1 MDKMYFVAYNQIV
14 AYMEEIIKEIA
25 ELLDIQEVVFL
36 HKETHEILA
45 YPIADGPTDEEFD
58 YIEQEVM
65 EVINA
70 DPDNYIRFDPLNSRD
85 SFQMMEDFVETIKNV
100 RLKNRLIDA
109 LSIKKPFRSFRNAVE
124 DEEILDDWYAYK
136 DAYLQMYVSDKL

>member
-1 MDKMYFVAYNQIV
+1 
-14 AYMEEIIKEIA
+14 MEELIKEIA

-70 DPDNYIRFDPLNSRD
+70 DPDSYTRFDPLNSRE
-85 SFQMMEDFVETIKNV
+85 SFQMMEDFVETIKNE
-100 RLKNRLIDA
+100 RLRTRLIDA
-109 LSIKKPFRSFRNAVE
+109 ISIKKPFRNFRNAVE
-124 DEEILDDWYAYK
+124 DEGILDDWYAYK
-136 DAYLQMYVSDKL
+136 DAYLQMYVRDRL

>member
-1 MDKMYFVAYNQIV
+1 
-14 AYMEEIIKEIA
+14 MEEIIKEIA

-45 YPIADGPTDEEFD
+45 YPIADGLTDEEFD

-70 DPDNYIRFDPLNSRD
+70 APDSYTRFDPLNSRE
-85 SFQMMEDFVETIKNV
+85 SFQMMEDFVETIKNE
-100 RLKNRLIDA
+100 RLRTRLIDA
-109 LSIKKPFRSFRNAVE
+109 ISIKKPFRNFRNAVE
-124 DEEILDDWYAYK
+124 DEGILDDWYAYK
-136 DAYLQMYVSDKL
+136 DAYLQMYVSDRL

>member
-1 MDKMYFVAYNQIV
+1 MYFAAYNQIV
-14 AYMEEIIKEIA
+14 ESMEEIIKEIA

-45 YPIADGPTDEEFD
+45 YPIADGATDEEFD

-65 EVINA
+65 EVVNA
-70 DPDNYIRFDPLNSRD
+70 APDSYIRFDPLNSRE
-85 SFQMMEDFVETIKNV
+85 SFQMMEDFVETIKNE
-100 RLKNRLIDA
+100 RLRNRLIDA

-136 DAYLQMYVSDKL
+136 DAYLQMYVSDRV

>member
-1 MDKMYFVAYNQIV
+1 
-14 AYMEEIIKEIA
+14 MEEIIKEIA

-36 HKETHEILA
+36 HKKTHEILA

-70 DPDNYIRFDPLNSRD
+70 DPDSYIRFDPLNSRE

-100 RLKNRLIDA
+100 RLRDRLIDA
-109 LSIKKPFRSFRNAVE
+109 LSIKKPFRSFRNAIQS
-124 DEEILDDWYAYK
+124 EEIEDDWYAYK
-136 DAYLQMYVSDKL
+136 DAYLQMYVRDRL

>member
-1 MDKMYFVAYNQIV
+1 
-14 AYMEEIIKEIA
+14 MEEIIKEIA

-65 EVINA
+65 EVVNA
-70 DPDNYIRFDPLNSRD
+70 APDNYTRFDPLNSRE
-85 SFQMMEDFVETIKNV
+85 SLS
-100 RLKNRLIDA
+100 LK
-109 LSIKKPFRSFRNAVE
+109 
-124 DEEILDDWYAYK
+124 
-136 DAYLQMYVSDKL
+136 